1 VRLRESVRALI
12 VDPDGHVLL
21 VRFDW
26 EGVEPAG
33 GFWANPGGGIEPG
46 ESRLAAIQRE
56 LREEIGMVVDSLGPE
71 LWTKTARFPIGSW
84 DGQVDHIHLYRSE
97 RFEPSPQM
105 STAQL
110 TAENIH
116 DIRWWAPQELTS
128 SNATFAP
135 RSLPQLL
142 HRLRREGVPAIP
154 IQLDGF

>member
-116 DIRWWAPQELTS
+116 DIRWWAPEELTS

-142 HRLRREGVPAIP
+142 DRLRREGVPAIP